1 MSFVELVC
9 FCATELHAHCGV
21 DAHIFVE
28 ELQNKQNKV
37 KLGTGAQG
45 KHRAATNPK
54 APSRVTDHTSGPFC
68 PIR

>member
-45 KHRAATNPK
+45 KQSGNKPK
-54 APSRVTDHTSGPFC
+54 SP
-68 PIR
+68 